1 MKMFPLN
8 RVHFI
13 GIGGIGMSAIAEML
27 PSMGV
32 QVQGSNDQEN
42 ANTRRLQKMGI
53 PVFIGH
59 KSENLNGCDA
69 VVISSAIHSDNVEL
83 QAAKEMGLPIGHRSE
98 MLAELL
104 RFKKSICVAG
114 SHGKTTTSSLI
125 THILMTAQKDPSY
138 IIGGILA
145 KQNSNAGVGKGSW
158 LVAEA
163 DESDGSFLKLP
174 TTISVVTNIEPEHL
188 DYYKTF
194 EREKMAF
201 QTFLNQTAF
210 YGACVACMDDPVVR
224 ELLPEIKGRKVITYG
239 FSNTADV
246 RAENVKI
253 ENGKTIFDIMIRHQN
268 QTIIYRDMM
277 ITLMGKHNILNT
289 LASVAATFVV
299 GVKEEHVRQALAS
312 FEGIKRRLT
321 LRGCENNV
329 VVYDDYAHHPSEIR
343 ASLSALKDHI
353 SGRLVAVFQPHR
365 YTRFQN
371 LWTDFMDAFDLA
383 DAVFVTDVYSAGDE
397 AIEGV
402 NTSNFVSQMQK
413 IRPNVFETTTE
424 NFAKNVADFVG
435 PNDTVVC
442 LNAGSLSRQI
452 PELLE
457 ALKK

>member
-1 MKMFPLN
+1 MKLFPLN
-8 RVHFI
+8 RVHFV

-32 QVQGSNDQEN
+32 CVQGSNDQEN
-42 ANTRRLQKMGI
+42 ANTRRLEKMGI
-53 PVFIGH
+53 RVFIGH
-59 KSENLNGCDA
+59 KPENVDGCDA
-69 VVISSAIHSDNVEL
+69 VVISSAIHNDNVEL
-83 QAAKEMGLPIGHRSE
+83 MAAKERNLPIGHRSE

-104 RFKKSICVAG
+104 RFKKSVCVAG

-125 THILMTAQKDPSY
+125 AHILISAGLDPSY

-145 KQNSNAGVGKGSW
+145 KQKSNAGVGQGDW
-158 LVAEA
+158 VVAEA

-194 EREKMAF
+194 EHEKVAF

-210 YGACVACMDDPVVR
+210 YGACVLCMDDPVVR
-224 ELLPEIKGRKVITYG
+224 ELLPRIKGRKVITYG

-246 RAENVKI
+246 RAENVRI
-253 ENGKTIFDIMIRHQN
+253 QNEKTIFDVVIRYQN
-268 QTIIYRDMM
+268 QNLIYRD
-277 ITLMGKHNILNT
+277 ITILLMGKHNILNT
-289 LASVAATFVV
+289 LASIAATFMIGV
-299 GVKEEHVRQALAS
+299 GEDFVRQALAS
-312 FEGIKRRLT
+312 FEGINRRLT
-321 LRGCENNV
+321 LRGKENNV
-329 VVYDDYAHHPSEIR
+329 AVYDDYAHHPSEIR

-383 DAVFVTDVYSAGDE
+383 DAVFVTEVYSAGD
-397 AIEGV
+397 APIDGV
-402 NTSNFVSQMQK
+402 NTQNFVAKMQQIK
-413 IRPNVFETTTE
+413 ANVFETTTQS
-424 NFAKNVADFVG
+424 FADDVAKFVNS
-435 PNDTVVC
+435 NDTVIC